1 MRVAFVSHLDPA
13 DPRTYSGTTSHMLRA
28 LRDAGVDVR
37 VIGPL
42 QTPSVNWFKA
52 KHAFYKLLRRKS
64 YARDREPAVLRAYA
78 RQVRQQLGDADVVLS
93 PSAIPVARLE
103 CRQPIVIWAD
113 ATFPAM
119 VGFYW
124 KNLTAQSVRNGIAM
138 EQDAMQRCARAI
150 FSSQWAALSAARDGG
165 AEPEK
170 VRVVEYGA
178 NLAEEPTDAD
188 VAAMTAARPAG
199 RCDLLF
205 VGVEW
210 ERKGAA
216 FAIDVAKELNHLGV
230 PARLRMVGCTPPE
243 GFAVPDYVEIVGYV
257 DKSTDAGRERVKQL
271 FGSSHFLVLPS
282 RAEACAM
289 VLAEACAFGLPCLA
303 TDVGGIPTA
312 IRDGVNGMLFGLD
325 APARRWAQQVKMTLE
340 APGEYRK
347 LCDGA
352 LREYRA
358 RLNWRVAVARVVEI
372 MRALP

>member
-1 MRVAFVSHLDPA
+1 MRVAFVSHLDPT

-28 LRDAGVDVR
+28 LRDAGVDLK

-42 QTPSVNWFKA
+42 RTPWASWFKA

-64 YARDREPAVLRAYA
+64 YARDREPAVLRSYA
-78 RQVRQQLGDADVVLS
+78 RQVKQQLGDADVVLS
-93 PSAIPVARLE
+93 PSAIPVAHLD

-124 KNLTAQSVRNGIAM
+124 KVLAAQSIRKGIAM
-138 EQDAMQRCARAI
+138 EQAAMRRCTRAV

-170 VRVVEYGA
+170 VRIVEYGA

-188 VAAMTAARPAG
+188 VAAMIAARTAG

-216 FAIDVAKELNHLGV
+216 VAIEAARELNHLGV
-230 PARLRMVGCTPPE
+230 PTRLRMVGCTPPP
-243 GFAVPDYVEIVGYV
+243 GFAVPDDVEIVGYI
-257 DKSTDAGRERVKQL
+257 DKSTDAGRQRIKQL
-271 FGSSHFLVLPS
+271 FGSSHFLILPS

-289 VLAEACAFGLPCLA
+289 VLAEACAFGLPCLS

-312 IRDGVNGMLFGLD
+312 IRDGVNGMLFDLD
-325 APARRWAQQVKMTLE
+325 APARRWAHQIKMTLE
-340 APGEYRK
+340 DPGEYRK

-358 RLNWRVAVARVVEI
+358 RLNWRVAIARVVEI